1 MYEMMENIE
10 VFFSKVTIFINS
22 PFVTVYY
29 RKQKIEGFI
38 RGVLLTSF
46 LNYGGNWYENRKN
59 DYCRDTLIVHLSHGS
74 RRIYSSAKA
83 GVGAESAS

>member
-10 VFFSKVTIFINS
+10 VFFSKATIFINS

-29 RKQKIEGFI
+29 SEQKIEGFI

-46 LNYGGNWYENRKN
+46 LNYGGNWYENRKV
-59 DYCRDTLIVHLSHGS
+59 DYCSDNLIV
-74 RRIYSSAKA
+74 
-83 GVGAESAS
+83 

>member
-10 VFFSKVTIFINS
+10 VFFSKVTTSIKS

-29 RKQKIEGFI
+29 REQKIEGFI

-46 LNYGGNWYENRKN
+46 LNYGGNWYENRKD
-59 DYCRDTLIVHLSHGS
+59 DYCSDNLIVYFSYCC
-74 RRIYSSAKA
+74 RRIYS
-83 GVGAESAS
+83 